1 MTAPWMLEG
10 RANNAQSSRLA
21 LTALMTHATA
31 LNARGG
37 IIPTPAGTEL
47 QVTANGT
54 PNKSVN
60 IAPGQCFVPG
70 SASSTE
76 GAYVYT
82 LTSSVSKTIDDGYSS
97 NARVDVVAVR
107 IHPGTEGGTVGVDDI
122 VIVKGA
128 DTTGSPVPGFPS
140 DGASYL
146 ELKRINVPSLATRPT
161 TTVEAGD
168 LSNAGRVYTAA
179 TGGLVPV
186 SDGFRPEARFDGM
199 GIIER
204 PSGRLYVWNA
214 LAGRWRRFVSEDE
227 VGTGRQTVAQSP
239 NTTVT
244 LAAGTEADLGP
255 VTSLFTFKANQR
267 YLLRCYGKFQGNAG
281 ITSAV
286 VSFARTSDD
295 VTIGAI
301 PDTGRIFAI
310 QGTNRI
316 AGFESYY
323 VTGASDVTMGI
334 KPRIQPVGGSITTL
348 ALATYVE
355 VIHVGRQ

>member
-1 MTAPWMLEG
+1 MVAAWMLPG
-10 RANNAQSSRLA
+10 VPNTDQSARLA
-21 LTALMTHATA
+21 LTSLMTHATA

-60 IAPGQCFVPG
+60 VAPGQCIVPG
-70 SASSTE
+70 VVSGTE

-82 LTSSVSKTIDDGYSS
+82 LDAATSVTISDGYSS

-107 IHPGTEGGTVGVDDI
+107 VHPASGTEGI
-122 VIVKGA
+122 VVVQGA

-168 LSNAGRVYTAA
+168 LSNAGRTYTAA

-186 SDGFRPEARFDGM
+186 GDGLRPVSPFDGM